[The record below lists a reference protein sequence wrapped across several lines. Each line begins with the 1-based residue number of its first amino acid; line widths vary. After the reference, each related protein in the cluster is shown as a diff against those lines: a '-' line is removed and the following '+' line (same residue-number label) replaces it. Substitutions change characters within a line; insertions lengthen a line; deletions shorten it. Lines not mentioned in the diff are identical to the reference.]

1 MILVARNLASFLPYT
16 PQAPARDNE
25 CNVARLAAE
34 ISEFDIVAVCTVATR
49 GRLAASCPLLLLP
62 IAHFSAQSLIYQVT
76 LCYGFQPEGRV
87 QLTLLYSTVT
97 AVLRIANTSNPRSL
111 TGQTTHPPLI
121 VLGHFGRPNLNCR
134 LKSHNVS
141 PHKPLCLRLSRV
153 HNCDKQSWSR
163 QYSLW

>member
-97 AVLRIANTSNPRSL
+97 AVLRIANTSDPSSL
-111 TGQTTHPPLI
+111 TGQTTTFHS
-121 VLGHFGRPNLNCR
+121 HTSTSYRFGTLRAPK
-134 LKSHNVS
+134 LK
-141 PHKPLCLRLSRV
+141 LSLKISQRFTT
-153 HNCDKQSWSR
+153 
-163 QYSLW
+163 